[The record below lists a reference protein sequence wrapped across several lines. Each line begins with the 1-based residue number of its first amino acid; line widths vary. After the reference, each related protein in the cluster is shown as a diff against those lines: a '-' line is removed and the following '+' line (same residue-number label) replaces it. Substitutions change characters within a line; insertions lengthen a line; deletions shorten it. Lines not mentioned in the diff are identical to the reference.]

1 MYRNKHKHSLSD
13 DDDDI
18 IDESSAIVV
27 MKPNN
32 IILMII
38 DDICDEVILKEGK
51 LMTIKVTNLFKC
63 NLPFVRTS
71 TVRTFTDLDFILRL
85 Y

>member
-1 MYRNKHKHSLSD
+1 MELVRRIINVLTFNYIVLTLYRNKYKHD
-13 DDDDI
+13 DVDI
-18 IDESSAIVV
+18 IDESSALVV

-63 NLPFVRTS
+63 NLPFVRT
-71 TVRTFTDLDFILRL
+71 
-85 Y
+85 

>member
-1 MYRNKHKHSLSD
+1 LYRNKHKHSLND
-13 DDDDI
+13 DDDDYV
-18 IDESSAIVV
+18 IDESSALVV
-27 MKPNN
+27 MPLKPNN

-51 LMTIKVTNLFKC
+51 LMTIKVTNSK
-63 NLPFVRTS
+63 VTY
-71 TVRTFTDLDFILRL
+71 I